1 MSANHPQQDLRA
13 VAAHFQIH
21 GDFREAAPY
30 GSGHI
35 NDTYAADFDQA
46 GSPMRYIFQRLNH
59 NVFKDPAGLMG
70 NVARVTAHI
79 RRKLEAAGADQI
91 SRRVLTLV
99 PARDGQCW
107 CADTE
112 GNHWRCYLFI
122 ERAKSYDQI
131 ESPRQAFEAARAFGE
146 FQKQLADLPAPRL
159 RDTIPSFHHTRSRFD
174 ALRQAI
180 EQDACNRAAGV
191 KADIEFALR
200 HEPLVD
206 VLLDLHARGLL
217 PERVTHN
224 DCKLNNVMLDDS
236 TSEGVCVID
245 LDTVMPGLALY
256 DFGDMCRTAAC
267 PTVEDERDLSKV
279 EMRMDMFEALV
290 GGYLASAGGFLNL
303 VEKEYLVFCAKLI
316 TFEIGIRFL
325 ADHLAGDRYFKVHRP
340 GHSADR
346 ARVQFKMVES
356 FERNEAAMRK
366 VVETAC
372 KSGAGS
378 FQAKGRAAR
387 AAKPSSRRQAQH
399 LR

>member
-1 MSANHPQQDLRA
+1 MSAPGPKHDLRS
-13 VAAHFQIH
+13 VAAQFLIC

-35 NDTYAADFDQA
+35 NDTYAAVFDQA
-46 GSPMRYIFQRLNH
+46 GTPVRYIFQRINH
-59 NVFKDPAGLMG
+59 NVFKDPAALMS
-70 NVARVTAHI
+70 NVERVTAHV
-79 RRKLEAAGADQI
+79 RRKLEQAGSDQV
-91 SRRVLTLV
+91 SRRTLTLV
-99 PARDGQCW
+99 PAHDGKCW
-107 CADTE
+107 HADAA

-122 ERAKSYDQI
+122 EGARSYDQI
-131 ESPRQAFEAARAFGE
+131 ETPHQAFQAARAFGQ
-146 FQKQLADLPAPRL
+146 FQRQLADLPPPRL
-159 RDTIPSFHHTRSRFD
+159 RDTIPNFHHTRSRFD
-174 ALRQAI
+174 ALRKAI
-180 EQDACNRAAGV
+180 EQDTCNRAAGV

-206 VLLDLHARGLL
+206 VLLNLHARGAL

-224 DCKLNNVMLDDS
+224 DCKLNNVMLDDA
-236 TSEGVCVID
+236 TGEGVCVID

-290 GGYLASAGGFLNL
+290 GGYLSSAGEFLNP
-303 VEKEYLVFCAKLI
+303 VEKDHLVFCASLI

-325 ADHLAGDRYFKVHRP
+325 ADHLAGDRYFKIHRP

-346 ARVQFKMVES
+346 ARVQFKMVDS

-366 VVETAC
+366 VVETA
-372 KSGAGS
+372 
-378 FQAKGRAAR
+378 
-387 AAKPSSRRQAQH
+387 SRKA
-399 LR
+399 

>member
-1 MSANHPQQDLRA
+1 MPATKPQHDLRS
-13 VAAHFQIH
+13 VADRFQIH
-21 GDFREAAPY
+21 GEFLEAAPY

-35 NDTYAADFDQA
+35 NDTYAAVFDQA
-46 GSPMRYIFQRLNH
+46 GSPMRYLFQRVNH

-70 NVARVTAHI
+70 NVERVTAHI
-79 RRKLEAAGADQI
+79 RRKLEVAGADQV

-99 PARDGQCW
+99 PVRDGKRW
-107 CADTE
+107 YADAE

-131 ESPRQAFEAARAFGE
+131 QTPRQAFEAARAFGE
-146 FQKQLADLPAPRL
+146 FQQQLADLPAPRL
-159 RDTIPSFHHTRSRFD
+159 RDTIPNFHHTRSRFD

-206 VLLDLHARGLL
+206 VLLDLQARGLL

-224 DCKLNNVMLDDS
+224 DCKLNNVMLDDA
-236 TSEGVCVID
+236 TGEGVCVID

-290 GGYLASAGGFLNL
+290 GGYLASAGEFLNP
-303 VEKEYLVFCAKLI
+303 VEKDHLVSCAKLI

-325 ADHLAGDRYFKVHRP
+325 ADHLEGDRYFKVHRP

-346 ARVQFKMVES
+346 ARVQFKMVDS
-356 FERNEAAMRK
+356 FERKEQAMSK
-366 VVETAC
+366 VVETV
-372 KSGAGS
+372 KR
-378 FQAKGRAAR
+378 KG
-387 AAKPSSRRQAQH
+387 
-399 LR
+399 

>member
-1 MSANHPQQDLRA
+1 MSATRPKHDLRA
-13 VAAHFQIH
+13 VAAQFLIG

-35 NDTYAADFDQA
+35 NDTYAAVFDQA
-46 GSPMRYIFQRLNH
+46 GSPIRYLFQRINH
-59 NVFKDPAGLMG
+59 NVFKDPAGLMT
-70 NVARVTAHI
+70 NIERVTAHL
-79 RRKLEAAGADQI
+79 RRKLEQAGADQI
-91 SRRVLTLV
+91 SRRALTLV
-99 PARDGQCW
+99 PVRDGKCW
-107 CADTE
+107 LADAD

-122 ERAKSYDQI
+122 EHARSYDQI
-131 ESPRQAFEAARAFGE
+131 ETPRQAFEAARAFGR
-146 FQKQLADLPAPRL
+146 FQRQLADLPAPRL
-159 RDTIPSFHHTRSRFD
+159 RDTIPNFHHTRSRFD

-180 EQDACNRAAGV
+180 EQDTCNRAAGV

-206 VLLDLHARGLL
+206 VLLGLHARGLL

-224 DCKLNNVMLDDS
+224 DCKLNNVMLDDA
-236 TSEGVCVID
+236 TGEGVCVID

-290 GGYLASAGGFLNL
+290 GGYLPSAGEFLNP
-303 VEKEYLVFCAKLI
+303 VEKDHLVFCASLI

-325 ADHLAGDRYFKVHRP
+325 ADHLAGDRYFKIHRP

-346 ARVQFKMVES
+346 ARVQFKMVDS
-356 FERNEAAMRK
+356 FARSEAAMRK
-366 VVETAC
+366 AVETASR
-372 KSGAGS
+372 KS
-378 FQAKGRAAR
+378 
-387 AAKPSSRRQAQH
+387 
-399 LR
+399 